1 MKSEDIRQ
9 ASLPELLARYWLVLA
24 ITLSLMLLASWVL
37 TARMARYEPTPLYGL
52 PSAIGLV
59 LTGWGVLISVGG
71 FAVTWF
77 QLYRTQ
83 TSAEAVAKALLRL
96 KRDYNSFDLIAEL
109 RAARTHGKAAMHS
122 SQYGRWVDALA
133 GFHGIRESL
142 NRISSVKTI
151 LSEEQVSV
159 VKERQMSVL
168 DACHTLATNV
178 DPSSIED
185 ITSRT
190 INLLMDLDEVLTAIE
205 MALKEEIGEKN

>member
-9 ASLPELLARYWLVLA
+9 ASLPDLLAKYWPVLVIALA
-24 ITLSLMLLASWVL
+24 LMLLGSWIL
-37 TARMARYEPTPLYGL
+37 TTKVAKYEPTPLYGF
-52 PSAIGLV
+52 PSAIGLL
-59 LTGWGVLISVGG
+59 LTGWGVVISVGG

-83 TSAEAVAKALLRL
+83 TSSEAVAAALLRL

-122 SQYGRWVDALA
+122 SQHERWVDALS

-142 NRISSVKTI
+142 NRISSVRTI
-151 LSEEQVSV
+151 LSDDQVLLI
-159 VKERQMSVL
+159 KERQMSVL
-168 DACHTLATNV
+168 DACHTLATHA

-185 ITSRT
+185 ISSRT

-205 MALKEEIGEKN
+205 MALKEDIGEKK